1 MVLQIPLVYGI
12 LTPWCGVIDYAL
24 VGRNYTTKNATK
36 NQKLCYQA
44 CLKDSPRCRSANYR
58 PKDQECDLNCAS
70 HFDVCAGGRLVEQP
84 GSLYIFTASETM
96 GCDIHPETTD
106 TNVWDV
112 LDNEPSCRKE
122 HAELDIVG
130 KPTEQSSDYDGKYTS
145 DKAVDGSHQD
155 NLIKKN
161 LSCSH
166 TGKENA
172 PWWRVDLE
180 DAYTISKVTILN
192 RGDCCNNRLTGAA
205 VRAGMC
211 GGEVTNNRQCG
222 SSVTSEQAAVP
233 GATIEFVCDP
243 PLRARFV
250 SVDLQSRDG
259 EYLQLCE
266 VTVEQVL

>member
-84 GSLYIFTASETM
+84 GSLYTFTASETM

-122 HAELDIVG
+122 H
-130 KPTEQSSDYDGKYTS
+130 
-145 DKAVDGSHQD
+145 
-155 NLIKKN
+155 
-161 LSCSH
+161 
-166 TGKENA
+166 GKENA

-180 DAYTISKVTILN
+180 DVYTISKVTILN

-250 SVDLQSRDG
+250 SVDLQSREEG
-259 EYLQLCE
+259 EFLQLCE